1 MFSPAE
7 IRSEREKKQA
17 LIERV
22 SALPPHTVVLFEDET
37 ILRELPPLRCCWAKR
52 GARAAVPITGNNA
65 RRCIFGVLNPR
76 TGRRLC
82 SVRHRNRAEDFR
94 SFLHQLRAA
103 YKRWSIF
110 MILDQASS
118 HTAKKTQAEAERLR
132 IELAWLPTACP
143 ELNPN
148 ELLWQKAKQN
158 VSANR
163 TFPTVAQQ
171 ASAFVTYLL
180 GLTPAE
186 ARKASG
192 VMSPNFWLPA

>member
-7 IRSEREKKQA
+7 IRSGREKKQA
-17 LIERV
+17 LRERV

-52 GARAAVPITGNNA
+52 GERAVVPITGNNA
-65 RRCIFGVLNPR
+65 RRCIFGVLNPK
-76 TGRRLC
+76 TGTRLC
-82 SVRHRNRAEDFR
+82 SVRQRNRAEDFR
-94 SFLHQLRAA
+94 CFLHQVRAC
-103 YKRWSIF
+103 YKRWPIF

-118 HTAKKTQAEAERLR
+118 HTAKKTQAEAEALR

-148 ELLWQKAKQN
+148 ELLWQRGKQN

-163 TFPTVAQQ
+163 TFETVDQQ
-171 ASAFVTYLL
+171 ASAFVAYLL
-180 GLTPAE
+180 ALTPTQ

-192 VMSPNFWLPA
+192 VMSSNFWLPA

>member
-1 MFSPAE
+1 M
-7 IRSEREKKQA
+7 
-17 LIERV
+17 

-52 GARAAVPITGNNA
+52 GERAVVPITGNNA

-76 TGRRLC
+76 TGARLC
-82 SVRHRNRAEDFR
+82 SVRHRNRGEDFR
-94 SFLHQLRAA
+94 SFLHEVRAR
-103 YKRWSIF
+103 YRRWPICL
-110 MILDQASS
+110 ILDQASS
-118 HTAKKTQAEAERLR
+118 HTAKITQLEAERLR

-148 ELLWQKAKQN
+148 ELLWSKGKQN

-163 TFPTVAQQ
+163 TFETVDQQ
-171 ASAFVTYLL
+171 ARAFVQYLL
-180 GLTPAE
+180 ALTPTQ

>member
-1 MFSPAE
+1 MT
-7 IRSEREKKQA
+7 RSGREKKQA
-17 LIERV
+17 LRERV

-52 GARAAVPITGNNA
+52 GERAVVPITGNNA
-65 RRCIFGVLNPR
+65 RRCVFGVLNPR
-76 TGRRLC
+76 TGARLC

-94 SFLHQLRAA
+94 SFLHQVRAC

-118 HTAKKTQAEAERLR
+118 HTAKKTQAEAKALR

-148 ELLWQKAKQN
+148 ELLWSKGKQN

-163 TFPTVAQQ
+163 TFATVDQQ
-171 ASAFVTYLL
+171 ARAFVQYLL
-180 GLTPAE
+180 ALTPTQ

-192 VMSPNFWLPA
+192 VMSPTFWLPA

>member
-1 MFSPAE
+1 M
-7 IRSEREKKQA
+7 
-17 LIERV
+17 
-22 SALPPHTVVLFEDET
+22 VLFEDET

-52 GARAAVPITGNNA
+52 GTRAVVPITGNNA
-65 RRCIFGVLNPR
+65 RRSVFGVLNPR
-76 TGRRLC
+76 TGKRLC
-82 SVRHRNRAEDFR
+82 SVRQRNRAEDFR
-94 SFLHQLRAA
+94 SFLHQVRAC

-148 ELLWQKAKQN
+148 ELLWQKGKQN

-163 TFPTVAQQ
+163 TFATVEHQ
-171 ASAFVTYLL
+171 ARAFVEYLL
-180 GLTPAE
+180 ALTPLQT
-186 ARKASG
+186 RKASG